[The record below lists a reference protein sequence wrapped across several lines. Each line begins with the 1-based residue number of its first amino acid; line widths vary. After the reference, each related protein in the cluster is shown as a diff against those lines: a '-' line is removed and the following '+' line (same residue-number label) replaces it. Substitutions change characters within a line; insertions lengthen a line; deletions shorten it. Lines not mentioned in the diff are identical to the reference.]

1 MVLEDFRSH
10 ETRREEEILACNTI
24 DEILAK
30 YLSQVQLNFGG
41 MNFTLDA
48 STLATSELSNELKL
62 ATAATGSR
70 SKSDSFAFEIVE
82 NIGIAH

>member
-1 MVLEDFRSH
+1 
-10 ETRREEEILACNTI
+10 
-24 DEILAK
+24 
-30 YLSQVQLNFGG
+30 